1 MRRWRTDSIRAAQ
14 DLAALEAWLAAHR
27 PPGYV
32 AQGWRERTLVTR
44 MGDVRVRRRR
54 YRAPD
59 GTSHFL
65 IDEHL
70 GWLPGQVATPAF
82 AALLVE
88 WASDVPF
95 RAAAQRLAAATAGAV
110 SGSTAW
116 RAVQQRA
123 GRGTAQEQTTHAAW
137 TTTATLPQPLG
148 ERVVPVLYVE
158 ADGVSVKTQLE
169 PHPPHRM
176 RTQVRQCL

>member
-1 MRRWRTDSIRAAQ
+1 MRRWRSDSIRAAQ
-14 DLAALEAWLAAHR
+14 DLAALEAWLDAHR

-32 AQGWRERTLVTR
+32 AQGWRERTLMTR
-44 MGDVRVRRRR
+44 MGDVRVRRR

-59 GTSHFL
+59 GTRYFL

-95 RAAAQRLAAATAGAV
+95 SAAARRLAAATAGAV
-110 SGSTAW
+110 TGSSAW
-116 RAVQQRA
+116 RAVQQVA
-123 GRGTAQEQTTHAAW
+123 GRVTA
-137 TTTATLPQPLG
+137 
-148 ERVVPVLYVE
+148 
-158 ADGVSVKTQLE
+158 
-169 PHPPHRM
+169 
-176 RTQVRQCL
+176 